1 MRVNPLYVSS
11 SQNPDAA
18 EGGFLV
24 GAVDMGDLE
33 KLKLLLQL
41 SHVKSSVGSE
51 MGWAAF
57 VRATCLNRVDMME
70 LLFPKNELKINDR
83 NKAGETA
90 VMQAARHNSPEALVW
105 LMEMGADV
113 NIMDNSGSTPF
124 LEYVKSL
131 EPSEE
136 PSEKILDLF
145 LEVHLD
151 LVAADAGGRTPLMLL
166 AQRPGT
172 AKYLLLERTLAM
184 MTVTPKNS
192 IDSESVVEARSS
204 LNAIDENG
212 CTALHI
218 AIECRDHKFAKMLVQ
233 AGVLI
238 STVANDGR
246 SALDAARDA
255 ASDES
260 DRAFV
265 KYLQAAETLQKNQ
278 ALIQA
283 GEQRKKV
290 LEQHRLASTA
300 DDSAADSDDDSWGGM
315 ALNSMVSQKVFWKL
329 RFETDFSEMS
339 HIKTPLLGAVLAR
352 DREYVRY
359 ILKNES
365 PNIDVRGP
373 GGWTPLMHAAAGE
386 ADFLRFLLAE
396 LDKYGVKVDLNVVND
411 FNQSALVV
419 AASNGSAENMKIL
432 LGRDAGTRPDVNIID
447 KNGANALMVYLVSCR
462 EELDAE
468 LVGLLLDE
476 GLNVAWQSIMR
487 QTATMMFSGTK
498 GSAAKE
504 RFLQAPGVRATLDM
518 LDENNLA
525 AVMYAV
531 LIKDFDYL
539 KLLVD
544 AGADVHLQSEGNS
557 ARKLA
562 QESGLARFLELID
575 SVPAR
580 AAGDAQAGRPVARMT
595 DSD

>member
-11 SQNPDAA
+11 SNNTDAA
-18 EGGFLV
+18 EGEVLL
-24 GAVDMGDLE
+24 GAVNMGDLE
-33 KLKLLLQL
+33 RLKMLLQRPN
-41 SHVKSSVGSE
+41 VMGSD
-51 MGWAAF
+51 MVWVAFTRAA
-57 VRATCLNRVDMME
+57 CLNRVDMME
-70 LLFPKNELKINDR
+70 LLFPKNELKINER
-83 NKAGETA
+83 NKEGETA
-90 VMQAARHNSPEALVW
+90 VMQAARTNSLEALVW
-105 LMEMGADV
+105 LMKMGADV
-113 NIMDNSGSTPF
+113 NIMDDSGSTPF
-124 LEYVKSL
+124 MEYVQSL
-131 EPSEE
+131 EPLEE
-136 PSEKILDLF
+136 PGEKILDLF
-145 LEVHLD
+145 LDLHLD
-151 LVAADAGGRTPLMLL
+151 LVAADVDGCTPLMLL
-166 AQRPGT
+166 AQRPGE
-172 AKYLLLERTLAM
+172 AKYVLLERTAAM

-192 IDSESVVEARSS
+192 IDSESVVEARNS
-204 LNAIDENG
+204 LNAVDKNG
-212 CTALHI
+212 CTALHF
-218 AIECRDHKFAKMLVQ
+218 AIECRDYDFAESLVD

-246 SALDAARDA
+246 SALDAAKAAAKDA
-255 ASDES
+255 T

-265 KYLQAAETLQKNQ
+265 KYLQGAETLQRNQ

-290 LEQHRLASTA
+290 LEQHRLASMA
-300 DDSAADSDDDSWGGM
+300 DDSAAERDEDSWGGM
-315 ALNSMVSQKVFWKL
+315 ALNSMVSQKLFWKP
-329 RFETDFSEMS
+329 RFETDFSERS
-339 HIKTPLLGAVLAR
+339 HINTPLLGAVLAR

-365 PNIDVRGP
+365 PNINVRGP

-396 LDKYGVKVDLNVVND
+396 LGKYGAEVDLNVVND

-419 AASNGSAENMKIL
+419 AASKGSAENMKIL
-432 LGRDAGTRPDVNIID
+432 LRQDSGMRPDVNIVD
-447 KNGANALMVYLVSCR
+447 NNGANALMIYLVSCR

-476 GLNVAWQSIMR
+476 GLSVACQSILL

-498 GSAAKE
+498 GIAAKE
-504 RFLQAPGVRATLDM
+504 RFLQAPAVVGTLDM
-518 LDENNLA
+518 LDDKNLA

-531 LIKDFDYL
+531 LTKDYDYL

-562 QESGLARFLELID
+562 QESGLARFLEFID

-580 AAGDAQAGRPVARMT
+580 TEGDAQAGRPVARMT